1 MRALT
6 LRFSDAPPTANL
18 MWRQAGARTF
28 VSKAAADWYKLVALE
43 LAGAKA
49 PEDWRYYKVEIVVEP
64 KRRQGD
70 VDNRIKPVLDALT
83 KAGFWKDDKDVAFV
97 SCRFGRV
104 NKEGRTTVV
113 VSEMFEKFGDGRTL
127 FETS

>member
-6 LRFSDAPPTANL
+6 LRFSDAPPTANHI
-18 MWRQAGARTF
+18 WQASGRRQF
-28 VSKAAADWYKLVALE
+28 LSKEANAWNKLVALE
-43 LAGAKA
+43 LAGATVPK
-49 PEDWRYYKVEIVVEP
+49 DWRYYKVEIVVEP

-104 NKEGRTTVV
+104 NKEGRTTVY
-113 VSEMFEKFGDGRTL
+113 VSELFEKFGDGRPL
-127 FETS
+127 FKTS